1 MLTCHDAPAVSL
13 TCHSVSGPSQEL
25 KLFIAK
31 TTAPDHSHTTATAQS
46 DFSKKTGKY
55 QLTCH
60 GLCRTGFTV

>member
-25 KLFIAK
+25 KLFTAK
-31 TTAPDHSHTTATAQS
+31 PQRNNPHTTATAQP